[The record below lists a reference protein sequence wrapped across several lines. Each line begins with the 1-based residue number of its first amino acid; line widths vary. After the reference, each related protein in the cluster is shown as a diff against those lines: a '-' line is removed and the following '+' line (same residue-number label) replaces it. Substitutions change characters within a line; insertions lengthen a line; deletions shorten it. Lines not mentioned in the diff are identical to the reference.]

1 MSTDVSV
8 EQAATE
14 ALPDLSLRLVNHV
27 KEARRSGDPATILAA
42 ASTAADMIEQRAGE
56 CLNEEQRSALAAA
69 QRFTYNAAADCWPG
83 WSVTPPAVDEP
94 TLIRALEM
102 SRRSA
107 RLVERL
113 GLGRAQQGTAA
124 WLTGAFELALRRFA
138 DATALFAIAQQHFIA
153 GEAPGPA
160 LLAEGYIAIVEQL
173 AAGPGSS
180 GADLE
185 EICSRIAA
193 GGFKDGAAWI
203 EQLRTASK
211 VFTR

>member
-1 MSTDVSV
+1 MSTEVSSA
-8 EQAATE
+8 QSATE
-14 ALPDLSLRLVNHV
+14 TLPDLTARWVNHV
-27 KEARRSGDPATILAA
+27 KEARRGGDLATLLAA
-42 ASTAADMIEQRAGE
+42 ASSAADLIEQRAGE
-56 CLNEEQRSALAAA
+56 CLNDEQRSALAAA

-83 WSVTPPAVDEP
+83 WSVNAPAVTEP
-94 TLIRALEM
+94 TLLRALEM

-113 GLGRAQQGTAA
+113 GLGRVQQGNAA
-124 WLTGAFELALRRFA
+124 WLNGALELALRRFA
-138 DATALFAIAQQHFIA
+138 DATASFAIAQQHLTA
-153 GEAPGPA
+153 GDAPGPA
-160 LLAEGYIAIVEQL
+160 LLAQGYIAIVEQL
-173 AAGPGSS
+173 AAGSDRG